1 MPYYVYKISPPLR
14 LTPIDTKER
23 YKDARAL
30 VRQLRQEQT
39 PGPSAEETLQ
49 FRMIF
54 ANSRAEAEKFLSTP
68 RDERVIGED

>member
-14 LTPIDTKER
+14 LTPIDTKES

-30 VRQLRQEQT
+30 VRQLRQEHT
-39 PGPSAEETLQ
+39 SGRSTEGALQ
-49 FRMIF
+49 YRMIF
-54 ANSRAEAEKFLSTP
+54 ANSQAEAEKLLSTP